1 MVYLPQVKYFES
13 YIKVQDLNKIIK
25 KSLRNNAKAQRALY
39 DLHKVK
45 WFMIC
50 LRYAPNRAEAEDM
63 LQEGL
68 INVFKELKQYDPGK
82 TAFSAWSNKVM
93 VNAALQY
100 LRKWKNLNLNQSID
114 DYEDQFVHNEDAFE
128 KLSSKELNSFVQK
141 LPDGYRMV
149 FNLYV
154 MEGYKHREIA
164 ELLSISENTSKTQL
178 MKAKKMLSNQ
188 LAKVLE
194 Y

>member
-1 MVYLPQVKYFES
+1 M
-13 YIKVQDLNKIIK
+13 
-25 KSLRNNAKAQRALY
+25 RNNASAQRALY

-50 LRYAPNRAEAEDM
+50 LRYAPNKAEAEDM

-68 INVFKELKQYDPGK
+68 INVFKELKQYDPK
-82 TAFSAWSNKVM
+82 KAAFAAWSNKVI

-100 LRKWKNLNLNQSID
+100 LRKWKNMNLNLSID
-114 DYEDQFVHNEDAFE
+114 DYEDQFAQNEDVFDT
-128 KLSSKELNSFVQK
+128 LSAKELTSFVQK
-141 LPDGYRMV
+141 LPDGYRVV

-164 ELLSISENTSKTQL
+164 DLLSISENTSKTQL
-178 MKAKKMLSNQ
+178 LKAKKMLSNQ
-188 LAKVLE
+188 LEKVLE
-194 Y
+194 H

>member
-1 MVYLPQVKYFES
+1 VQEES
-13 YIKVQDLNKIIK
+13 KIIK
-25 KSLRNNAKAQRALY
+25 KCLRNNAKAQRALY

-50 LRYAPNRAEAEDM
+50 LRYAPNKAEAEDM

-68 INVFKELKQYDPGK
+68 INVFKELKQYDPK
-82 TAFSAWSNKVM
+82 RATFSAWSNKVM

-114 DYEDQFVHNEDAFE
+114 DYEDHIAQNEEVVDTISA
-128 KLSSKELNSFVQK
+128 KELNSFVQK
-141 LPDGYRMV
+141 LPDGYRVV

-178 MKAKKMLSNQ
+178 LKAKKMLSAR
-188 LAKVLE
+188 LEKVLE

>member
-1 MVYLPQVKYFES
+1 MQDES
-13 YIKVQDLNKIIK
+13 KIIK
-25 KSLRNNAKAQRALY
+25 KCLKKNAKAQRALY

-50 LRYAPNRAEAEDM
+50 LRYAPNKAEAEDM

-68 INVFKELKQYDPGK
+68 INVFKELKQYDPGRA
-82 TAFSAWSNKVM
+82 TFSAWSNKVM
-93 VNAALQY
+93 VNASLQY

-114 DYEDQFVHNEDAFE
+114 DYEDKFAQNEDVVDT
-128 KLSSKELNSFVQK
+128 LSAKELNSFVQK
-141 LPDGYRMV
+141 LPDGYRVV

-164 ELLSISENTSKTQL
+164 DLLSISENTSKTQL
-178 MKAKKMLSNQ
+178 LKAKKMLGNQ
-188 LAKVLE
+188 IAKVLE

>member
-1 MVYLPQVKYFES
+1 VVKEEAR
-13 YIKVQDLNKIIK
+13 LIK
-25 KSLRNNAKAQRALY
+25 KCRNNNARAQRALY
-39 DLHKVK
+39 EMHKVK

-50 LRYAPNRAEAEDM
+50 LRYAPSKMEAEDM

-68 INVFKELKQYDPGK
+68 ISVFKEIRQYDPDK
-82 TAFSAWSNKVM
+82 APFSAWSNKIM

-100 LRKWKNLNLNQSID
+100 LRKWKDLNFHQSID
-114 DYEDQFVHNEDAFE
+114 DYEDHFVQREEAFD
-128 KLSSKELNSFVQK
+128 KIGTKELNSLVQS
-141 LPDGYRMV
+141 LPDGYQIV

-164 ELLSISENTSKTQL
+164 EMLSISENTSKTQL
-178 MKAKKMLSNQ
+178 LKAKSMLRDK
-188 LAKVLE
+188 LEKVLE

>member
-1 MVYLPQVKYFES
+1 
-13 YIKVQDLNKIIK
+13 VQNENKIIK
-25 KSLRNNAKAQRALY
+25 KCLRNNARAQRELY
-39 DLHKVK
+39 EIHRVK

-50 LRYAPNRAEAEDM
+50 LRYAPNKAEAEDM

-68 INVFKELKQYDPGK
+68 ISVFKDLKQYDHK
-82 TAFSAWSNKVM
+82 RASFSAWSNKVM

-100 LRKWKNLNLNQSID
+100 LRKWKNLNLNQNID
-114 DYEDQFVHNEDAFE
+114 DYDDQFTQSEEAIDTISA
-128 KLSSKELNSFVQK
+128 KELNAFVQK
-141 LPDGYRMV
+141 LPDGYRVV

-164 ELLSISENTSKTQL
+164 EMLSISENTSKTQL
-178 MKAKKMLSNQ
+178 LKAKKMLRGQ
-188 LAKVLE
+188 LEKVLE

>member
-1 MVYLPQVKYFES
+1 MSWFRYPEHLTIVQEES
-13 YIKVQDLNKIIK
+13 KVIK
-25 KSLRNNAKAQRALY
+25 KCLRNNAKAQKALY

-50 LRYAPNRAEAEDM
+50 LRYAPNKGEAEDM

-68 INVFKELKQYDPGK
+68 ISVFNNLKQYDPK
-82 TAFSAWSNKVM
+82 RATFSAWSNKVM

-114 DYEDQFVHNEDAFE
+114 DYEEQFAENDDIVDI
-128 KLSSKELNSFVQK
+128 LSAKELNSFVQK
-141 LPDGYRMV
+141 LPDGYRVV

-164 ELLSISENTSKTQL
+164 DMLSISENTSKTQL
-178 MKAKKMLSNQ
+178 FKAKKMLSNQ
-188 LAKVLE
+188 IARVLE

>member
-1 MVYLPQVKYFES
+1 
-13 YIKVQDLNKIIK
+13 VQDESKLIK
-25 KSLRNNAKAQRALY
+25 KCLRNNAKAQRALY

-50 LRYAPNRAEAEDM
+50 LRYAPNKSEAEDM

-68 INVFKELKQYDPGK
+68 INVFKELKQYDPAK
-82 TAFSAWSNKVM
+82 ASFSAWSNKVI

-114 DYEDQFVHNEDAFE
+114 DYEDQFAQNEDAVDT
-128 KLSSKELNSFVQK
+128 LSAKELNSFVQK
-141 LPDGYRMV
+141 LPDGYRVV

-164 ELLSISENTSKTQL
+164 DILSISENTSKSQL
-178 MKAKKMLSNQ
+178 LKAKKMLSAR
-188 LAKVLE
+188 LEKVLE

>member
-1 MVYLPQVKYFES
+1 
-13 YIKVQDLNKIIK
+13 
-25 KSLRNNAKAQRALY
+25 
-39 DLHKVK
+39 
-45 WFMIC
+45 MIC
-50 LRYAPNRAEAEDM
+50 LRYAPNKGEAEDM

-68 INVFKELKQYDPGK
+68 ISVFNKLKQYDPRRA
-82 TAFSAWSNKVM
+82 TFSAWSNKVM

-114 DYEDQFVHNEDAFE
+114 DYEEQFAENDDIVDT
-128 KLSSKELNSFVQK
+128 LSAKELNSFVQK
-141 LPDGYRMV
+141 LPDGYRVV

-164 ELLSISENTSKTQL
+164 DLLSISENTSKTQL
-178 MKAKKMLSNQ
+178 FKAKKMLSNQ
-188 LAKVLE
+188 IARVLE